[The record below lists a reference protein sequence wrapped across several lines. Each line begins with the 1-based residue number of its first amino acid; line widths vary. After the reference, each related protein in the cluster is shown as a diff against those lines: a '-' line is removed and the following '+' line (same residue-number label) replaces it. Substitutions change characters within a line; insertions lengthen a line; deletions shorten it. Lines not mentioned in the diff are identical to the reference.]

1 MIIFFTSWQKWTTK
15 SFFKNPAIVSS
26 LFSKVVVSKPPE
38 VIIQTEDKQCDQT
51 LEQIEPH
58 ALESGGYDDFE
69 NDWNLHSTGG
79 GDLQQFATKNDI
91 KRLELQQEVIL
102 ANQNLILEN
111 LRGKRQNNSEHL

>member
-1 MIIFFTSWQKWTTK
+1 M
-15 SFFKNPAIVSS
+15 SS

-58 ALESGGYDDFE
+58 PLESGGYDDFE
-69 NDWNLHSTGG
+69 DDWNLHSTGG
-79 GDLQQFATKNDI
+79 GDLQSFATKNDI
-91 KRLELQQEVIL
+91 KRLELQQDVVL

-111 LRGKRQNNSEHL
+111 LRGKRQNNREHL